1 MLLPN
6 QKWLNFDITI
16 KLFDHDNNSF
26 ILLERKDCVTHL
38 EILIDSIS
46 LGNNIL
52 KTSKSLGILSR
63 LRHFV
68 ATDTLLS
75 MYRYLI
81 LPYITYGI
89 AVWGQAAQTNL
100 DKLLILQKVL
110 LVKFILLHT
119 DFMRSRYSTSIIS
132 SCRTFNT
139 ASQFALLS
147 MTFLRI
153 HCRETFPT
161 NFFIY
166 HKCIAKIL
174 GFQRLVVSENKNIRV
189 LTKHKF
195 ETSLHQLLLKQPL
208 LIPSLTRSNIF

>member
-6 QKWLNFDITI
+6 QKWMSFDITI
-16 KLFDHDNNSF
+16 KLFDHDKNSF
-26 ILLERKDCVTHL
+26 ILLERKDYVTHL

-52 KTSKSLGILSR
+52 KTCKSLGILSR
-63 LRHFV
+63 FRHFV
-68 ATDTLLS
+68 ATDTLLRIYGS
-75 MYRYLI
+75 LI

-89 AVWGQAAQTNL
+89 ALWSQVAQTNL
-100 DKLLILQKVL
+100 DKLPILQKVL
-110 LVKFILLHT
+110 FVKFPLLHT
-119 DFMRSRYSTSIIS
+119 DLMRSRYTTSIIY

-161 NFFIY
+161 IFFHLTQEHSY
-166 HKCIAKIL
+166 DTR
-174 GFQRLVVSENKNIRV
+174 FSETGSLINKYS
-189 LTKHKF
+189 T
-195 ETSLHQLLLKQPL
+195 THQLKHLFSLDARIWNS
-208 LIPSLTRSNIF
+208 IPQKYPSTH